1 MSKHHFIF
9 FNDFTYRITFPTKV
23 SNVCYLF
30 IEFVQSLQVSE
41 DIADEMIEKYFPNW
55 FEQNVSV

>member
-9 FNDFTYRITFPTKV
+9 FNDFTYRITMPIKV

-30 IEFVQSLQVSE
+30 SEFVQSLQVSE